1 MVQPDSAQIAES
13 ALFQSLGIDPLA
25 IPVIESLAES
35 EDDGPGEVFTKFMLN
50 LYGESNVCESLAVI
64 GFAIEESVSSLYHFI
79 WNGLQHHTPLT
90 GDQIVFFPLHILI
103 DDGHADLLKLGFKH
117 YLQNEPAL
125 CVNAEAVI
133 RDVLRR
139 RIKMYDDIRAQIE
152 HKQGH
157 RCSLP
162 YHHGEVEDEEVV
174 VVEVDSAVKRAEAET
189 LKMGH
194 PETAKWS
201 LTEKMAISSRIL
213 AKQGHGETLSGQI
226 TCRNGDGTMWV
237 NPYGVPFDAVNAQHF
252 LRVDGDL
259 NVVEG
264 DGFPNRATRFH
275 HHVYAKRPDIQC
287 IVHSHPPAT
296 SALSII
302 GEELVVEQMDL
313 MAFYDDV
320 QYLADWPGIPF
331 GDEEGDLISG
341 VLAPNHWA
349 ALLAHHGLIVA
360 GKSIE
365 EAVYR
370 AFFFERAARMQ
381 LDAMAAVGGDV
392 GRLKRTDPD
401 RARKA
406 RDWRIS
412 EGPVRAHWNGWA
424 RLLLHDEKRAA
435 DATADT
441 VAAAGT
447 DCHCD

>member
-1 MVQPDSAQIAES
+1 MW
-13 ALFQSLGIDPLA
+13 ALPLLF
-25 IPVIESLAES
+25 V
-35 EDDGPGEVFTKFMLN
+35 
-50 LYGESNVCESLAVI
+50 SNELAVDI
-64 GFAIEESVSSLYHFI
+64 AVALRVEEGVDGGF
-79 WNGLQHHTPLT
+79 
-90 GDQIVFFPLHILI
+90 
-103 DDGHADLLKLGFKH
+103 GF
-117 YLQNEPAL
+117 
-125 CVNAEAVI
+125 
-133 RDVLRR
+133 DV
-139 RIKMYDDIRAQIE
+139 D
-152 HKQGH
+152 
-157 RCSLP
+157 
-162 YHHGEVEDEEVV
+162 
-174 VVEVDSAVKRAEAET
+174 VDSAVNSAKTET
-189 LKMGH
+189 LKMG
-194 PETAKWS
+194 EFAVWS
-201 LTEKMAISSRIL
+201 LTEKMAISGRIL
-213 AKQGHGETLSGQI
+213 AKQQNHGQTLSGQI
-226 TCRNGDGTMWV
+226 SCKMEDGTMWV
-237 NPYGVPFDAVNAQHF
+237 NRYGVPIDVVTATDF
-252 LRVDGDL
+252 LRVDGSL

-264 DGFPNRATRFH
+264 EGFPNRATRFH

-287 IVHSHPPAT
+287 IVHSHPPAA

-331 GDEEGDLISG
+331 GDEEGDIISA

-392 GRLKRTDPD
+392 QRLKRTDPD

-424 RLLLHDEKRAA
+424 QILLHDERCTANC
-435 DATADT
+435 DAQ
-441 VAAAGT
+441 
-447 DCHCD
+447 CDAI